1 MIVNI
6 SYLRAPRERKLCQL
20 LDPEIVGLSR
30 LCSLEVHKFYM
41 PRKKMDFLIEM
52 YECRD
57 SIFRGQGGNHLCN
70 TDFDAFSLFFLL
82 FSDGSNCAAGDLTRL
97 FTCVTDFG
105 CEKATSASLT
115 AKLEQKRVKKKK
127 VGKRRKYFLQSH
139 PGLEQGFAST
149 SATSAMIAQDW

>member
-1 MIVNI
+1 
-6 SYLRAPRERKLCQL
+6 
-20 LDPEIVGLSR
+20 
-30 LCSLEVHKFYM
+30 
-41 PRKKMDFLIEM
+41 MDFLIEM

-115 AKLEQKRVKKKK
+115 AKLEQKRVSGYKTPLIRIKNDKIGFFFADFFFPRTTEEKKTAALP
-127 VGKRRKYFLQSH
+127 RESR
-139 PGLEQGFAST
+139 
-149 SATSAMIAQDW
+149 